1 MFIYILMAV
10 IFFVFGTLF
19 AFKKG
24 GFLIAGFS
32 TAENPDTKKIYRIM
46 TVTCYINF
54 ITSFIGIFVNKGFYM
69 VGILFPILVL
79 SVIIAIVM
87 SNWRLQIFILTL
99 SIYFDILSSIADV
112 NVMSEP
118 IPPFGGTEATTP
130 SLTSV
135 FYIHIDNEL

>member
-1 MFIYILMAV
+1 MFIYILLAV

-24 GFLIAGFS
+24 DFLIAGLS
-32 TAENPDTKKIYRIM
+32 TAENPDTKKIFRIW

-87 SNWRLQIFILTL
+87 SN
-99 SIYFDILSSIADV
+99 
-112 NVMSEP
+112 
-118 IPPFGGTEATTP
+118 
-130 SLTSV
+130 
-135 FYIHIDNEL
+135 

>member
-1 MFIYILMAV
+1 MFIYILLAV

-19 AFKKG
+19 VFKKG
-24 GFLIAGFS
+24 EFLIAGLS
-32 TAENPDTKKIYRIM
+32 TAENPDTKKIFRIM

-87 SNWRLQIFILTL
+87 SN
-99 SIYFDILSSIADV
+99 
-112 NVMSEP
+112 
-118 IPPFGGTEATTP
+118 
-130 SLTSV
+130 
-135 FYIHIDNEL
+135 

>member
-1 MFIYILMAV
+1 MFIYILLAV

-24 GFLIAGFS
+24 EFLIAGLS
-32 TAENPDTKKIYRIM
+32 TAENLDTKKIYRIM

-79 SVIIAIVM
+79 SIIIAIVM
-87 SNWRLQIFILTL
+87 SN
-99 SIYFDILSSIADV
+99 
-112 NVMSEP
+112 
-118 IPPFGGTEATTP
+118 
-130 SLTSV
+130 
-135 FYIHIDNEL
+135 

>member
-1 MFIYILMAV
+1 MFIYILLAV

-19 AFKKG
+19 VFNKG

-32 TAENPDTKKIYRIM
+32 TAENIDTKKIYRIW

-79 SVIIAIVM
+79 SIIISVVI
-87 SNWRLQIFILTL
+87 SN
-99 SIYFDILSSIADV
+99 
-112 NVMSEP
+112 
-118 IPPFGGTEATTP
+118 
-130 SLTSV
+130 
-135 FYIHIDNEL
+135 

>member
-32 TAENPDTKKIYRIM
+32 TAENLDTKKIYRIM

-79 SVIIAIVM
+79 SIIISVVI
-87 SNWRLQIFILTL
+87 SN
-99 SIYFDILSSIADV
+99 
-112 NVMSEP
+112 
-118 IPPFGGTEATTP
+118 
-130 SLTSV
+130 
-135 FYIHIDNEL
+135 

>member
-1 MFIYILMAV
+1 MFIYILLAV

-19 AFKKG
+19 VFKKG
-24 GFLIAGFS
+24 EFLIAGFS

-54 ITSFIGIFVNKGFYM
+54 ITSFIGIFVNRGFYM

-87 SNWRLQIFILTL
+87 SN
-99 SIYFDILSSIADV
+99 
-112 NVMSEP
+112 
-118 IPPFGGTEATTP
+118 
-130 SLTSV
+130 
-135 FYIHIDNEL
+135 

>member
-1 MFIYILMAV
+1 MFIYILLAV

-32 TAENPDTKKIYRIM
+32 TAENLDTKKIYRIM

-79 SVIIAIVM
+79 SVIIAIVI
-87 SNWRLQIFILTL
+87 SNWWLQIFILTTTHKL
-99 SIYFDILSSIADV
+99 DILHIQSHCW
-112 NVMSEP
+112 EP
-118 IPPFGGTEATTP
+118 IGTPFGG
-130 SLTSV
+130 SLSV
-135 FYIHIDNEL
+135 LPTLWLYFLYIFYLL